1 MTSAVMAKVSA
12 RRSSAGLM
20 VVGTRVRLGGQR
32 VVLAAM
38 GDHLQHCLATRPML
52 WSLDQEEAILKTH

>member
-38 GDHLQHCLATRPML
+38 GDHLQHCLAT
-52 WSLDQEEAILKTH
+52 KTDAFDP